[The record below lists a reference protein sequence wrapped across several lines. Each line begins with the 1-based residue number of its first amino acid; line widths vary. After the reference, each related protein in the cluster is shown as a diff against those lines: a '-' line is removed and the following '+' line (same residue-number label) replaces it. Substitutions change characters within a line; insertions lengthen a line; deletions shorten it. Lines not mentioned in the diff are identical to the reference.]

1 MFNKHTETRVE
12 TLICGELRTAK
23 EQHGETFNSLHEAYA
38 VALEELEE
46 ASENVD
52 MCKNCFRIL
61 WSHIKQDDEKNEI
74 KKYLHKLRNY
84 YAVEAIKELAQF
96 AAMIDKTLETLE
108 KRKEAGTE
116 KISVVQKGDEK

>member
-23 EQHGETFNSLHEAYA
+23 EQYGETFNSLHEAYA

-52 MCKNCFRIL
+52 MCKYRYENVWNRIK
-61 WSHIKQDDEKNEI
+61 WDEE
-74 KKYLHKLRNY
+74 KKRIAEPLNGTRNY
-84 YAVEAIKELAQF
+84 IVEAIKELAQF

-108 KRKEAGTE
+108 KENK
-116 KISVVQKGDEK
+116 K